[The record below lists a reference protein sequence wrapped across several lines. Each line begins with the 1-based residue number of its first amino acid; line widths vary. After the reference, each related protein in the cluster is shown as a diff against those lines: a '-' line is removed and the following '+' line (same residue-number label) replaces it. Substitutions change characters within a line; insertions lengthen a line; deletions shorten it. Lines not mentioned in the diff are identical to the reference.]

1 MRTQYRALYRTSY
14 TGIMEIISPSGN
26 FLSSFLIF
34 LFFETYTLAS
44 EEFSVIGPTQPI
56 QAQVG
61 GEAALSCHLS
71 PQKNAQDM
79 KVIWSQSLKI
89 VHHYEHGKDEFR
101 DQSPDYQGRTKLMKD
116 SITSGN
122 VILRIWN
129 ITASDEG
136 WYKCHFDSDSH
147 QEEANVKLCVSGD
160 GAEQQS
166 LPWLSIFT
174 GIIITNWILSFVFS
188 AVYFLRYKEHG
199 LQKLPWPWEI
209 NGILAVI
216 SAFEIGLAICYL
228 WVFQRFEG
236 CVYREKS
243 DWMES
248 LIWIIF
254 LVYVVFSAAELGI
267 GLLLFTC
274 LFLLCITTSFHFWV
288 TKKMGCWR

>member
-1 MRTQYRALYRTSY
+1 
-14 TGIMEIISPSGN
+14 MEINSPSGN

-61 GEAALSCHLS
+61 GEAALPCHLS

-79 KVIWSQSLKI
+79 KVIWSRSLKI

-101 DQSPDYQGRTKLMKD
+101 DQSPDYQGRTKLVRD

-122 VILRIWN
+122 VTLRIWN

-136 WYKCHFDSDSH
+136 WYKCHFDSGSH
-147 QEEANVKLCVSGD
+147 REEANVKLCVSD
-160 GAEQQS
+160 EGAEQQI
-166 LPWLSIFT
+166 LPWLIIFT
-174 GIIITNWILSFVFS
+174 GIIIVDWILSFVFS
-188 AVYFLRYKEHG
+188 AVFILRYKEHG
-199 LQKLPWPWEI
+199 LQNLPWPWEI

-228 WVFQRFEG
+228 WVLHRFG
-236 CVYREKS
+236 GFVYREKS
-243 DWMES
+243 DWMEL

-267 GLLLFTC
+267 ELVLFTC
-274 LFLLCITTSFHFWV
+274 LFLLYITTSSHLHI
-288 TKKMGCWR
+288 TKKMDETYQAESQMC

>member
-1 MRTQYRALYRTSY
+1 
-14 TGIMEIISPSGN
+14 MEIISPSGN

-188 AVYFLRYKEHG
+188 AVYFLRYK
-199 LQKLPWPWEI
+199 
-209 NGILAVI
+209 
-216 SAFEIGLAICYL
+216 
-228 WVFQRFEG
+228 G

-288 TKKMGCWR
+288 TKKIDETSEAES

>member
-1 MRTQYRALYRTSY
+1 
-14 TGIMEIISPSGN
+14 MEINSPSGN

-61 GEAALSCHLS
+61 GEAALPCHLS

-79 KVIWSQSLKI
+79 KVIWSRSLKI

-101 DQSPDYQGRTKLMKD
+101 DQSPDYQGRTKLVRD

-122 VILRIWN
+122 VTLRIWN

-136 WYKCHFDSDSH
+136 WYKCHFDSGSH
-147 QEEANVKLCVSGD
+147 REEANVKLCVS
-160 GAEQQS
+160 
-166 LPWLSIFT
+166 
-174 GIIITNWILSFVFS
+174 
-188 AVYFLRYKEHG
+188 EHG
-199 LQKLPWPWEI
+199 LQNLPWPWEI

-228 WVFQRFEG
+228 WVLHRFG
-236 CVYREKS
+236 GFVYREKS
-243 DWMES
+243 DWMEL

-267 GLLLFTC
+267 ELVLFTC
-274 LFLLCITTSFHFWV
+274 LFLLYITTSSHLHI
-288 TKKMGCWR
+288 TKKIIFEKAMNDLVSFKRHNQSIWEQESLQGFARSQTEKSKVPWNLKDSGRETHGSRFIYS